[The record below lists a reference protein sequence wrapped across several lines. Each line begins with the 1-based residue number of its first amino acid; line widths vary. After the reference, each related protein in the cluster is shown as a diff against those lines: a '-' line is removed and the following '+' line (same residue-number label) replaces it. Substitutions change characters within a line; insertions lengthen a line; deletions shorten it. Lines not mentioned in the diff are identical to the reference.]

1 LSSKVEQERLDEAW
15 EHTRNEREQ
24 KKISA
29 AREAER
35 QRLSLLE
42 IEKRNI
48 IQQEQAERS
57 LLVARGQTKACRG
70 IRIKRN
76 SRANLMAHTTQQ
88 RSKNKKWQKQKERS
102 SVSKQTPA
110 SLPPPGLMILP
121 SSEQT
126 TCEPESEVHNHDDY
140 VSAEERQLEE
150 TACEPEPEVHSQDD
164 YVSAEERQLEETA
177 CEPEPEVHSQDDYV
191 SAEERQ
197 LEETACEPEPE
208 VHSQDDYVS
217 AEERQ
222 LEETACE
229 PEPEIQGHLNGDQ
242 VEVYSISQKMWLP
255 GTITRIDHLGTGT
268 RLRVEYC
275 RGTKVREKSI
285 SYSSPHVRT
294 ILPSAMILDSQVSA
308 CTGSPMYLFSVEDVS
323 QWIDSVEGIASAE
336 TAALRSKFLEYEI
349 DGHDLLAFRQK
360 SLLRTL
366 NGTKIQ
372 DNYQVVEAVLLQR
385 DIYMS
390 VVEASHADTVHDAA
404 SAPPECSICL
414 EPFNCDINSDINPPR
429 VLPCG
434 HTFCQSCL
442 QLVLKSV
449 QQVWAGAASYKT
461 WTCAE
466 CRESTNVKDGEAF
479 NIPKNFALLKDDHE
493 TCQ

>member
-126 TCEPESEVHNHDDY
+126 TCEPESEVHNH
-140 VSAEERQLEE
+140 
-150 TACEPEPEVHSQDD
+150 
-164 YVSAEERQLEETA
+164 
-177 CEPEPEVHSQDDYV
+177 DDYV

>member
-126 TCEPESEVHNHDDY
+126 T
-140 VSAEERQLEE
+140 
-150 TACEPEPEVHSQDD
+150 
-164 YVSAEERQLEETA
+164 

>member
-1 LSSKVEQERLDEAW
+1 MSSKLEQERLDEAW
-15 EHTRNEREQ
+15 EHKRNEREQ

-42 IEKRNI
+42 REKREI

-57 LLVARGQTKACRG
+57 LMVARGQTKACRG
-70 IRIKRN
+70 IRIKRD
-76 SRANLMAHTTQQ
+76 SRENLRAHTMQQ
-88 RSKNKKWQKQKERS
+88 RSKNNKKWQAQKERS
-102 SVSKQTPA
+102 SISKQTPA
-110 SLPPPGLMILP
+110 SLPPTGLMILP

-126 TCEPESEVHNHDDY
+126 
-140 VSAEERQLEE
+140 
-150 TACEPEPEVHSQDD
+150 ACEPEPEVHSHDGYVSVEDRQLKETAWEPEPEVYSYDD
-164 YVSAEERQLEETA
+164 YLSVEDRQLKETA
-177 CEPEPEVHSQDDYV
+177 CEPEPD
-191 SAEERQ
+191 
-197 LEETACEPEPE
+197 
-208 VHSQDDYVS
+208 
-217 AEERQ
+217 
-222 LEETACE
+222 
-229 PEPEIQGHLNGDQ
+229 IQSHEYLNGDQ

-255 GTITRIDHLGTGT
+255 GTITRIDHLETGK

-285 SYSSPHVRT
+285 SYNSPYIRT
-294 ILPSAMILDSQVSA
+294 TLPSAIILDSQVPA

-323 QWIDSVEGIASAE
+323 QWIVSVEGIASAE
-336 TAALRSKFLEYEI
+336 IAALRSKFLEYEI

-366 NGTKIQ
+366 KGTKIQ

-385 DIYMS
+385 DIYLS
-390 VVEASHADTVHDAA
+390 VVKASHTNTVHDAA

-442 QLVLKSV
+442 QLALKSV
-449 QQVWAGAASYKT
+449 QQIWAGAASYKI

-466 CRESTNVKDGEAF
+466 CRDSTNVKDGEAF
-479 NIPKNFALLKDDHE
+479 NIPKNFALLKVDHE
-493 TCQ
+493 SCQ

>member
-1 LSSKVEQERLDEAW
+1 MNSKVEQERLDEAW

-42 IEKRNI
+42 IEKREI

-121 SSEQT
+121 SSEET
-126 TCEPESEVHNHDDY
+126 ACEPEPEVHNHDDYVSTEERQLEETACEPEPEVHNHDDY

-150 TACEPEPEVHSQDD
+150 TACEPQ
-164 YVSAEERQLEETA
+164 
-177 CEPEPEVHSQDDYV
+177 
-191 SAEERQ
+191 
-197 LEETACEPEPE
+197 
-208 VHSQDDYVS
+208 
-217 AEERQ
+217 
-222 LEETACE
+222 
-229 PEPEIQGHLNGDQ
+229 PEIQGHEYLNGDQ

-294 ILPSAMILDSQVSA
+294 FLPSAMTLDSQVPA

-323 QWIDSVEGIASAE
+323 QWIDSVEGIASADIKI
-336 TAALRSKFLEYEI
+336 TRILTLKVLSF
-349 DGHDLLAFRQK
+349 FRY
-360 SLLRTL
+360 L
-366 NGTKIQ
+366 
-372 DNYQVVEAVLLQR
+372 VVHQ
-385 DIYMS
+385 
-390 VVEASHADTVHDAA
+390 
-404 SAPPECSICL
+404 
-414 EPFNCDINSDINPPR
+414 
-429 VLPCG
+429 
-434 HTFCQSCL
+434 
-442 QLVLKSV
+442 
-449 QQVWAGAASYKT
+449 
-461 WTCAE
+461 
-466 CRESTNVKDGEAF
+466 
-479 NIPKNFALLKDDHE
+479 
-493 TCQ
+493 

>member
-126 TCEPESEVHNHDDY
+126 TCEPES
-140 VSAEERQLEE
+140 
-150 TACEPEPEVHSQDD
+150 
-164 YVSAEERQLEETA
+164 
-177 CEPEPEVHSQDDYV
+177 EVHSQDDYV